1 MANPAKE
8 AARPPGALKAH
19 EGRRITPENF
29 SALLDALGGGDA
41 GASAYERLRSK
52 LILFFT
58 RRLLRSPEDIADEVL
73 DRLAARLGEGI
84 AIASIDAF
92 ALGIAR
98 HVAMEQVRAQSQV
111 QAADDTFWNNV
122 PAASDTQ
129 DSEAEIARMERCLEQ
144 MPFSEA
150 NLLRSYYLTAGKK
163 MISTREQLA
172 KQLGIS
178 PVALRQRVFQA
189 RQQLKACMTGKR
201 SREGD

>member
-29 SALLDALGGGDA
+29 AALLDALGGGDA

-122 PAASDTQ
+122 PAASTLR
-129 DSEAEIARMERCLEQ
+129 IARPKSHVWNAAWSRC
-144 MPFSEA
+144 PSRKRTCCEA
-150 NLLRSYYLTAGKK
+150 T
-163 MISTREQLA
+163 T
-172 KQLGIS
+172 
-178 PVALRQRVFQA
+178 
-189 RQQLKACMTGKR
+189 
-201 SREGD
+201 